1 MTPPPVPAA
10 RSPWGALSWAPVAAV
25 VAGLG
30 WFLAAKLSGSLD
42 TGGAPGCLSCLVAFP
57 AACALAIMGLPKR
70 HERASKWIAAAGALL
85 SLVIS
90 VRVAVGYRI
99 EAGGQQFA
107 EHAAWIPS
115 LGVSWSLAADGISA
129 AMLLLTGVVIFTGCL
144 ASWDVDRRP
153 KEFFSLLMLLVTGVF
168 GVFASQDLFLFFL
181 FYELAVLPMYLLI
194 GIWGTGR
201 REYSAMKLTLY
212 LLWGSALMLV
222 GVLALYFTSGQP
234 SPTFDMGVL
243 RAASHPRGFQAFFF
257 PFVFI
262 GFGTLAGFWPLHTWS
277 PDGHASAPT
286 AVSMLHAGVLMKLGA
301 YGIIRIGL
309 EMLPEGARM
318 WMPWLAAFTVVNVT
332 YGALVAMAQKDLKYV
347 IAYSS
352 VSHMGLVILG
362 ISTLNDAGLNGAVL
376 QMFSHGIMTA
386 LFFALVGFTYGRTH
400 TRMID
405 EYGGLGRVTPAIAVF
420 FTLGGLASLGLPGLS
435 GFVAE
440 FMVFVGAWRVYP
452 VIAVLAAAG
461 IVFTAAYV
469 LRVLQKC
476 FWGPLKNPAFANLAD
491 LNGVELA
498 CLSILSLFLVGVG
511 LLPGPLVSLINSGV
525 VPVLART
532 TAGGG
537 P

>member
-1 MTPPPVPAA
+1 MAL
-10 RSPWGALSWAPVAAV
+10 LSWAPVVAVTAA
-25 VAGLG
+25 LG
-30 WFLAAKLSGSLD
+30 WFLGTQFMGGLEPGGS
-42 TGGAPGCLSCLVAFP
+42 PGCLSCLLAVP

-70 HERASKWIAAAGALL
+70 HERASKWIAAAG
-85 SLVIS
+85 SLVSLVLS
-90 VRVAVGYRI
+90 VWVAVGYGI
-99 EAGGQQFA
+99 AAGGLQFVERA
-107 EHAAWIPS
+107 SWIPS

-129 AMLLLTGVVIFTGCL
+129 SMLLLTGVVIFTGCL

-194 GIWGTGR
+194 GIWGTGP

-222 GVLALYFTSGQP
+222 GILALYFTSGAQP
-234 SPTFDMGVL
+234 AAFDMGVL
-243 RAASHPRGFQAFFF
+243 RAAAYPRGFQAFFF

-309 EMLPEGARM
+309 EMMPDGARM
-318 WMPWLAAFTVVNVT
+318 WMPWLAVFTVVNVT
-332 YGALVAMAQKDLKYV
+332 YGALVAMAQQDLKYV

-362 ISTLNDAGLNGAVL
+362 IATLNDAGLNGAVL

-400 TRMID
+400 TRMIG
-405 EYGGLGRVTPAIAVF
+405 EYGGLGKVTPAIAVF

-440 FMVFVGAWRVYP
+440 FMVFVGAWRAFP

-469 LRVLQKC
+469 LRVLQRC
-476 FWGPLKNPAFANLAD
+476 FWGPLKNPAFANIKD

-511 LLPGPLVSLINSGV
+511 LVPGPLVRLINSGV
-525 VPVLART
+525 AQVLVKTA
-532 TAGGG
+532 AGGG